1 MSQNYEDISKERKEL
16 QAKGWL
22 PDWYTTFAYQMF
34 KSKYAVGGE
43 EAAKGRWKTIAKT
56 LAKYAPQ
63 DGKDWEDTFF
73 QLMWKGWLSPA
84 SPVLANTGTDRGLN
98 VSCSGLVVGDS
109 IDSFYSALRE
119 QALLSKYGFGCSGD
133 FSSIRPRGSAIS
145 VGGKASGAVPVIEDF
160 ATMTAKVSQGGNRR
174 GSTASY
180 LPIEH
185 GDFDELIDKLEA
197 EPDGLNIGWVISNDF
212 IEKLKS
218 GDKEANRRFSR
229 TLYVKLVTGKSYYFF
244 VDKANDARP
253 QMYKDLGLD
262 IKATNLCTE
271 IMLHSSES
279 LTYSCILSSMNL
291 EKYDEWKDTDAVFD
305 SMVFLDCLCSDFIE
319 KSEGIKGLEKV
330 RLFTQKG
337 RATGLGVMGF
347 STFLQKKRIPFES
360 LEAQFL
366 NIEIFKML
374 DNETKRA
381 SQYLAEKLG
390 EPEWCK
396 GYGLRNTHTT
406 ALAPTKSSSILMGGV
421 SESTSPDPGMVF
433 EQASAA
439 GGMERIVPELYKLMV
454 DRGVYNRKTIKDII
468 DNLGSVQH
476 VDWLTTDEKWV
487 FKTAFEIDQ
496 EVILRYASQRQKYL
510 NQGQSLNFFFSED
523 EKKIS
528 EIHTKAFLDPNI
540 LSLYYIYSRSGVV
553 VNGECLAC
561 HA

>member
-1 MSQNYEDISKERKEL
+1 
-16 QAKGWL
+16 
-22 PDWYTTFAYQMF
+22 
-34 KSKYAVGGE
+34 
-43 EAAKGRWKTIAKT
+43 
-56 LAKYAPQ
+56 
-63 DGKDWEDTFF
+63 
-73 QLMWKGWLSPA
+73 
-84 SPVLANTGTDRGLN
+84 
-98 VSCSGLVVGDS
+98 
-109 IDSFYSALRE
+109 
-119 QALLSKYGFGCSGD
+119 
-133 FSSIRPRGSAIS
+133 
-145 VGGKASGAVPVIEDF
+145 
-160 ATMTAKVSQGGNRR
+160 
-174 GSTASY
+174 
-180 LPIEH
+180 
-185 GDFDELIDKLEA
+185 
-197 EPDGLNIGWVISNDF
+197 
-212 IEKLKS
+212 
-218 GDKEANRRFSR
+218 
-229 TLYVKLVTGKSYYFF
+229 
-244 VDKANDARP
+244 
-253 QMYKDLGLD
+253 
-262 IKATNLCTE
+262 
-271 IMLHSSES
+271 
-279 LTYSCILSSMNL
+279 MNL
-291 EKYDEWKDTDAVFD
+291 EKYDEWKDTSAVFD

-319 KSEGIKGLEKV
+319 KAEGVKGLEKV

-347 STFLQKKRIPFES
+347 STLLQKKRVPFES

-374 DNETKRA
+374 DEETKRA

-433 EQASAA
+433 EQSSAA
-439 GGMERIVPELYKLMV
+439 GGMERIVPELYNLMV
-454 DRGVYNRKTIKDII
+454 ERGVYNRKTIKDII

-476 VDWLTTDEKWV
+476 VDWLTADEKWV